1 MWFRSF
7 VSYYTSIIFQ
17 RSRSQ
22 PSETVKLASLT
33 GPNLFVLFLSSFAQA
48 TRYLNHEADL
58 FQPGNASDVSV
69 GQRPSTSFM
78 LQPYVTR
85 PIKDIGDAKTF
96 RYSGWGLVNCRRSRH
111 DDDTRAIQPSDTA
124 QRSRAPNEHPTA
136 RRAAKAIED
145 CIERELLIVVTSEIC
160 NLLFERQMQKSR
172 HDPLELGDII
182 FTQKGFQIFRKSIEK
197 ILGEDVEK
205 QLPLCWCY

>member
-1 MWFRSF
+1 M
-7 VSYYTSIIFQ
+7 VPLICIIYYTSIIFQ

-48 TRYLNHEADL
+48 TRYLNHEANL

-124 QRSRAPNEHPTA
+124 QRSRAPNEHSTA

-145 CIERELLIVVTSEIC
+145 LTSSDVALFQLTMSSNFRQGSSTYHLSSVWQSSQMHETIWCVCLCIARTGRRMP
-160 NLLFERQMQKSR
+160 N
-172 HDPLELGDII
+172 
-182 FTQKGFQIFRKSIEK
+182 
-197 ILGEDVEK
+197 
-205 QLPLCWCY
+205 